1 MANFIIELALV
12 IMNFEMIF
20 AVAVT
25 GLLLNLVLIVR
36 IKFGEQIVTNLT
48 MRPYFIS
55 FTLFAIIAI
64 EFLCINYIKHVTFLG
79 DEIGFNEEF
88 YKYKSLLNSIAFIS
102 MMQIK

>member
-36 IKFGEQIVTNLT
+36 IKFGE
-48 MRPYFIS
+48 
-55 FTLFAIIAI
+55 
-64 EFLCINYIKHVTFLG
+64 
-79 DEIGFNEEF
+79 
-88 YKYKSLLNSIAFIS
+88 
-102 MMQIK
+102 